1 MNQDKLYVGI
11 DVSSKN
17 NVCYL
22 MYSDGSK
29 HSSFSVP
36 NNRNGAKI
44 IVDRVT
50 SVLLLQDIPQVVIG
64 MEATSVYGDNLMR
77 FLRESGSLGRF
88 ERSLRMLNPK
98 QVKKFR
104 DAYSNLPKNDHV
116 DSYVIADHLRF
127 GRINKEV
134 YMDDYKYQA
143 LKMYTRA
150 RHQLV
155 QELTQ
160 EKIFSDKFGATST
173 AQIEEFSSLDELA
186 YMSTDELVDFIR
198 KKGKNHFDDP
208 EEIAEAVQRAAKNS
222 YRPPQV
228 IADAKQ
234 MLAISMNTIRLLQKQ
249 IKEYD
254 KAIEKML
261 EAFPQTLTSIKG
273 IGNIYAAGITAEI
286 GDINRFPSQASLA
299 KYAGL
304 VWTQHQSS
312 DFEAEDKR
320 MIQGGN
326 HHLKYYLCEAA
337 NALRRCD
344 PEFKRFYALKYKEA
358 NKHNH
363 KRALAL
369 TARKLVR
376 LVYTLLKTNRL
387 YIPPEEY

>member
-1 MNQDKLYVGI
+1 MQP
-11 DVSSKN
+11 
-17 NVCYL
+17 
-22 MYSDGSK
+22 DGSK

-36 NNRNGAKI
+36 NNRNGAKL

-50 SVLLLQDIPQVVIG
+50 SVLQSLDIPQVVIG

-77 FLRESGSLGRF
+77 FFRESGSLGRF
-88 ERSLRMLNPK
+88 DRRLHMLNPT

-104 DAYSNLPKNDHV
+104 DSYSELPKNDYV
-116 DSYVIADHLRF
+116 DSFVIADHLRF

-150 RHQLV
+150 RHQTV
-155 QELTQ
+155 QDLTREKQRFLNVLFISFSGLAQ
-160 EKIFSDKFGATST
+160 EKIFSDKFGAASL
-173 AQIEEFSSLDELA
+173 ALIEEFSSLDELA
-186 YMSTDELVDFIR
+186 YMNPDELADFIR
-198 KKGKNHFDDP
+198 KHGKNHFENP
-208 EEIAEAVQRAAKNS
+208 EGIAEAVQRAAKNS

-228 IADAKQ
+228 IADTAKQ

-249 IKEYD
+249 VKEYD
-254 KAIEKML
+254 KAIEMQL
-261 EAFPQTLTSIKG
+261 QTIPQTLTSVKG
-273 IGNIYAAGITAEI
+273 IGNVYAAGIIAEI
-286 GDINRFPSQASLA
+286 GDINRFPGQASVA

-304 VWTQHQSS
+304 VWTQHQSG
-312 DFEAEDKR
+312 DFDADDKR
-320 MIQGGN
+320 LVKSGN
-326 HHLKYYLCEAA
+326 HHLRYYLCEAA

-344 PEFKRFYALKYKEA
+344 PEFKRFYDLKYKEVT
-358 NKHNH
+358 KHNH

-376 LVYTLLKTNRL
+376 LVYSLLKTNRL